1 MPIPPPPP
9 PPPGPPPPPTFNQ
22 ANTEQP
28 KLSRDEQRNRGALL
42 QDICK
47 GTKLK
52 KVTNINDR
60 SAPILE
66 TPPPPPPMIRNGARD
81 APPPPPPYRMHG
93 SEPLS
98 RGKPPPP
105 PSRTPAG
112 PPPPP
117 PPPLRNGHRD
127 SITTVRS
134 FLDDFESKYSFHPV
148 EDFPAPEEYKH
159 FQRIYPSKTNR
170 AARGAPPLP
179 PILR

>member
-1 MPIPPPPP
+1 MSPNLSYFYKFSVLNVSFWVIAAPPPPP
-9 PPPGPPPPPTFNQ
+9 P
-22 ANTEQP
+22 
-28 KLSRDEQRNRGALL
+28 L
-42 QDICK
+42 
-47 GTKLK
+47 
-52 KVTNINDR
+52 
-60 SAPILE
+60 
-66 TPPPPPPMIRNGARD
+66 IRNGARD
-81 APPPPPPYRMHG
+81 APPPPPPYRIHG
-93 SEPLS
+93 CTEPLS

-127 SITTVRS
+127 SIATVRS

-170 AARGAPPLP
+170 GEESIFIICTEYRSLVKWTLFLTSHFRTDYK
-179 PILR
+179 ISSI

>member
-1 MPIPPPPP
+1 MERQGKDIKSRQSSWLTCHRKWRRSHIYSGLWDLEECSRLNRGERRVNLILDRLPGGSRSPDLWEGTKALLAHVSQIPLPL
-9 PPPGPPPPPTFNQ
+9 TISVS
-22 ANTEQP
+22 QP
-28 KLSRDEQRNRGALL
+28 KLPWIFLA
-42 QDICK
+42 
-47 GTKLK
+47 
-52 KVTNINDR
+52 
-60 SAPILE
+60 A
-66 TPPPPPPMIRNGARD
+66 PPPPPPMIRNGARD

-134 FLDDFESKYSFHPV
+134 FLGK
-148 EDFPAPEEYKH
+148 
-159 FQRIYPSKTNR
+159 
-170 AARGAPPLP
+170 
-179 PILR
+179 